1 MECEYETIVELDI
14 VKMDVLPPS
23 SAISLLSQLLRSYA
37 QNKDFYE
44 QIKEKVMCI
53 QKEDKRDKILKL
65 IEPCEGKPYEFMKL
79 YLENAK
85 WKARCRVKDE

>member
-1 MECEYETIVELDI
+1 MN
-14 VKMDVLPPS
+14 KVL
-23 SAISLLSQLLRSYA
+23 L
-37 QNKDFYE
+37 
-44 QIKEKVMCI
+44 